1 MLDFSHSGHYALA
14 LLPEIALSLWAML
27 VLMVDV
33 FQKGSRSQPSS
44 PMLPWLTLAGL
55 GVAAVANGWL
65 LNFSEVAPTGV
76 IALDSFRVFVN
87 FVFLL
92 GAALFILISTRY
104 LADENLRLGELYAL
118 ILFSVVGMMVFSG
131 ARELMV
137 MFIGLELM
145 SVPIYVLTGMN
156 RRSRIASEGALKYFL
171 LGAFSSAFFLFG
183 ISLTFGG
190 AGTTNLTLIS
200 LAVGA
205 DGLGANPLL
214 LLGIGMLAIGFA
226 FKIAAVPFH
235 MWTPDAYEGAP
246 APVTGFMATAVK
258 AAAFAA
264 FLRVFLTAFPG
275 LYDTWDAI
283 AIWLAIATMLAA
295 NLIALVQGNLK
306 RMLAYSSIAHAGYLL
321 VAVAAASVL
330 GAASFLFYA
339 VVYTLMTMGAFA
351 IVIAVGSLGEERI
364 HLDDYRGLGWRS
376 PVVAAA
382 MTLFMLSLAGIP
394 LTGGF
399 VGKLYIFRAAVEQG
413 LVGLAVVLAV
423 ASVISYYYYLRVAWY
438 MWFLDPAE
446 DRASE
451 PVLLAPGIK
460 VAIGISA
467 VGVVLLGIFPNL
479 LLEVTERS
487 AATLMPTAT
496 TFFGLVP

>member
-1 MLDFSHSGHYALA
+1 
-14 LLPEIALSLWAML
+14 
-27 VLMVDV
+27 
-33 FQKGSRSQPSS
+33 
-44 PMLPWLTLAGL
+44 
-55 GVAAVANGWL
+55 
-65 LNFSEVAPTGV
+65 
-76 IALDSFRVFVN
+76 
-87 FVFLL
+87 
-92 GAALFILISTRY
+92 
-104 LADENLRLGELYAL
+104 
-118 ILFSVVGMMVFSG
+118 
-131 ARELMV
+131 
-137 MFIGLELM
+137 
-145 SVPIYVLTGMN
+145 
-156 RRSRIASEGALKYFL
+156 
-171 LGAFSSAFFLFG
+171 
-183 ISLTFGG
+183 
-190 AGTTNLTLIS
+190 
-200 LAVGA
+200 
-205 DGLGANPLL
+205 
-214 LLGIGMLAIGFA
+214 
-226 FKIAAVPFH
+226 
-235 MWTPDAYEGAP
+235 
-246 APVTGFMATAVK
+246 
-258 AAAFAA
+258 
-264 FLRVFLTAFPG
+264 
-275 LYDTWDAI
+275 
-283 AIWLAIATMLAA
+283 MLAA

-351 IVIAVGSLGEERI
+351 IVIAVGSVGEERI

-376 PVVAAA
+376 PAVAAA